1 MGLKEKMLKMNN
13 NEGIKFM
20 SERTKGDIHEL
31 IGQKVTIKD
40 YDFLTGDNGD
50 YVVFIVDEIKDSFY
64 FGGSVLT
71 NNLKTLSE
79 EDKEEVR
86 ANGLPVEIYEAKS
99 KNKRNYIGAKFYPDE
114 VVDDLPF

>member
-71 NNLKTLSE
+71 NNLKALSA

-86 ANGLPVEIYEAKS
+86 ANGLPVES
-99 KNKRNYIGAKFYPDE
+99 
-114 VVDDLPF
+114 

>member
-1 MGLKEKMLKMNN
+1 MSLKEKMLKMNN

-20 SERTKGDIHEL
+20 SERTKGDIKEL

-40 YDFLTGDNGD
+40 YDFLSGDNGE
-50 YVVFIVDEIKDSFY
+50 YVVFIVSEIADSFF

-71 NNLKTLSE
+71 SNLKSLTE
-79 EDKEEVR
+79 EEKKEVQE
-86 ANGLPVEIYEAKS
+86 NGLPVEIYEAKS

-114 VVDDLPF
+114 TIDDLPF